1 MSLTGRPRVIVNGV
15 RRTRSFHCF
24 WCLNCQR
31 TVRIPATYPNG
42 SLCPYCFNRLR
53 YELDITRPTRFLFT
67 NNNNLEPSPASQLL
81 NGLALIL
88 HPPQHNHNRWEGEE
102 EQTLEN
108 QQDPRAWITLRF
120 VRPNNNGPQR
130 LMPPPLQPQPQANN
144 NSDPIDE
151 FIQNLVENNNNRPG
165 PPPASSSAIAALP
178 VVRLAREQL
187 ASDPN
192 CAICKDEFEVDG
204 EVRELPCKHFYHCD
218 CILPWL
224 RIHNTCPVCRYELP
238 PVAASENQ
246 NNNHN
251 HNINNNEQQSFISFN
266 WILRQ
271 IASISSPLR
280 AILDYW
286 THRHYSNH
294 QDNNAPAHDDGG
306 TISSWWREL
315 FIL

>member
-15 RRTRSFHCF
+15 RRTRTFHCF
-24 WCLNCQR
+24 WCFNCQR
-31 TVRIPATYPNG
+31 TVRIPAAYPNG

-53 YELDITRPTRFLFT
+53 YELDITRPTRFLF
-67 NNNNLEPSPASQLL
+67 NNNNNFNNLEPSPASQLL

-88 HPPQHNHNRWEGEE
+88 DPSQRNRNRYNNLRHRWEE
-102 EQTLEN
+102 EQEN
-108 QQDPRAWITLRF
+108 QNDPRAWITLRF
-120 VRPNNNGPQR
+120 VRPYGPRR
-130 LMPPPLQPQPQANN
+130 LMPPPPPQPPQGND
-144 NSDPIDE
+144 NSDPTIDE
-151 FIQNLVENNNNRPG
+151 FIQNLVENNSNRPG

-238 PVAASENQ
+238 VAAASHQNYQ
-246 NNNHN
+246 NNNN
-251 HNINNNEQQSFISFN
+251 NNNNEQQGFVGFN
-266 WILRQ
+266 WILRHL
-271 IASISSPLR
+271 ASINPIR
-280 AILDYW
+280 AVLDYL
-286 THRHYSNH
+286 THRYDSHH
-294 QDNNAPAHDDGG
+294 HQQDNNGG
-306 TISSWWREL
+306 GIISSWWREL